1 MVLRDRY
8 ARVAALLCVVAFG
21 CASGGVPRL
30 GGDADVPDTNT
41 GGKHDAPPFDA
52 TPPTD
57 GAIDSMPPI
66 DAMMPPDAGTNPP
79 FCLENPDC
87 VEPGTCC
94 FFGSCKP
101 GAASGNN
108 LCFPS

>member
-8 ARVAALLCVVAFG
+8 ARVAALLLVVAFG

-30 GGDADVPDTNT
+30 AGDADVPDTNT
-41 GGKHDAPPFDA
+41 GKHDAPLFDA

-57 GAIDSMPPI
+57 GAVDSTPI
-66 DAMMPPDAGTNPP
+66 DAMPPPDSGGGNPP
-79 FCLENPDC
+79 FCLQNPDC
-87 VEPGTCC
+87 IEPGTCC
-94 FFGSCKP
+94 FFGTCMP
-101 GAASGNN
+101 GVGSGQ

>member
-30 GGDADVPDTNT
+30 GGDADVDTNT

-57 GAIDSMPPI
+57 GAVDSMPPI
-66 DAMMPPDAGTNPP
+66 DAMMPPDASGNPL
-79 FCLENPDC
+79 FCSDNTQC
-87 VEPGTCC
+87 VDPGTCC
-94 FFGSCKP
+94 FI
-101 GAASGNN
+101 AACVAGTAVGNN
-108 LCFPS
+108 LCFPQ

>member
-8 ARVAALLCVVAFG
+8 VRVAALLCVVAFG

-30 GGDADVPDTNT
+30 GGDADIDTNT

-57 GAIDSMPPI
+57 GAVDSIPPI
-66 DAMMPPDAGTNPP
+66 DSSMPPPDAGNPP
-79 FCLENPDC
+79 FCLQNPDC
-87 VEPGTCC
+87 IEPGTCC

-101 GAASGNN
+101 GTGSGQ